1 MNNTGLGGGAN
12 PNMLGN
18 SMGNF
23 PMMNPQF
30 QMMMGGMQGGM
41 NNFGMNNIP
50 GMGGIGGM
58 TGSLNNSVNM
68 GGNMSMGN
76 FGNPAFG
83 MGLGGINNSGMNMGG
98 MGLPDQNQMLMNMM
112 MMNQMNQMNQMGPLN
127 NMNQMNQS
135 GMMQANLAN
144 IAQLEQQRIQEE
156 EERTKKEKEDLEKD
170 LNEEIQKLLQ
180 EKREQNIIRPIETII
195 VQPELFYDRDRF
207 FYEELFMQPLIT
219 EGIFGMENVKLDKKK
234 ILGDKG
240 EISPQMDEDYFE
252 KMKVDGCYIDII
264 KKQIN
269 SYNLQKV
276 EQRCLRE
283 VILYIY

>member
-1 MNNTGLGGGAN
+1 MNNTGLGGGMN
-12 PNMLGN
+12 PNTLGN

-30 QMMMGGMQGGM
+30 QMMMGGLQGGM
-41 NNFGMNNIP
+41 NNFGMNNFP
-50 GMGGIGGM
+50 GVGGM

-76 FGNPAFG
+76 FGNPAFP
-83 MGLGGINNSGMNMGG
+83 MGLGGMNNSGMNMGG
-98 MGLPDQNQMLMNMM
+98 GIGLAEQNQMLMNMM
-112 MMNQMNQMNQMGPLN
+112 MMNQMNQMGPLN
-127 NMNQMNQS
+127 NMNQVNQS

-156 EERTKKEKEDLEKD
+156 EERNKKEKEDLEKE

-180 EKREQNIIRPIETII
+180 EKREQNIIRPIETLI

-219 EGIFGMENVKLDKKK
+219 EGIFGMENVKIDKKK

-240 EISPQMDEDYFE
+240 EIRPHLDEDYFE
-252 KMKVDGCYIDII
+252 KMRVDGCYIDII

-283 VILYIY
+283 VNINIY